1 MNQFKAYERV
11 PDKVFH
17 NWLIKKKNYE
27 NCTDIIPDS
36 LMLDALNRYQSLK
49 IEGEWKITS
58 PKDKRIMALTT
69 QIQQIH
75 QLLQGTTHE
84 TQVKF
89 K

>member
-58 PKDKRIMALTT
+58 PKDKRTMALTT
-69 QIQQIH
+69 
-75 QLLQGTTHE
+75 
-84 TQVKF
+84 
-89 K
+89 